1 MILLYHFCKAV
12 DAQSDVTGSVHI
24 LQYYKRYMCQNKS
37 RQRHQLLTSLFV
49 CLCFQGARVWV
60 REKEQLV
67 PATVNSCGDGT
78 LVLTT
83 DYGEV
88 RSVERTRNLVQHHL
102 LMCTKEQCCLARLN
116 PTFWIFLDNLYRYLS
131 DILNK
136 IYVFLAIAK

>member
-1 MILLYHFCKAV
+1 MTRAFQDDFWATNMILLYHFWKAV
-12 DAQSDVTGSVHI
+12 DPQPDVTGSVHI
-24 LQYYKRYMCQNKS
+24 LQYYEQYMCQNKS
-37 RQRHQLLTSLFV
+37 LQHHHLLTSLFV

-88 RSVERTRNLVQHHL
+88 RSVEHT
-102 LMCTKEQCCLARLN
+102 
-116 PTFWIFLDNLYRYLS
+116 
-131 DILNK
+131 
-136 IYVFLAIAK
+136 